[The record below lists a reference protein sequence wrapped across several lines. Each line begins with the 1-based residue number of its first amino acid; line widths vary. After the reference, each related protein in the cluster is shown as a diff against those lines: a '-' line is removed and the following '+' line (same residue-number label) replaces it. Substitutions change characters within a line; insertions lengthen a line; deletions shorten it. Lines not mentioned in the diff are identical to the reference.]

1 MFFKQKKDNLSTST
15 FLDSQKD
22 DPLSTEVVLEQME
35 NSPNALPKE
44 DEINFWDE
52 KEIRQEIA
60 TDITNNWKSVNLFA
74 KEACVDRSLLVQ
86 WLSMNKNMNRDRIL
100 CVLITLYGKQENPL
114 KRINNVLKA
123 LNNIDGFH
131 IHNARDYTIFSGI
144 RNHLSIDELDMQL
157 REKNLGG
164 FENMK

>member
-1 MFFKQKKDNLSTST
+1 MFFKRKKDNLSTST

-22 DPLSTEVVLEQME
+22 DPLSTEVALEQME
-35 NSPNALPKE
+35 NSPDALPKE

-60 TDITNNWKSVNLFA
+60 ADITNNWKSVNLFA

-100 CVLITLYGKQENPL
+100 CVLITLYGKQEDSL

-123 LNNIDGFH
+123 LYNIDGLH
-131 IHNARDYTIFSGI
+131 IHSARDYTIFSGI